1 MKRFKSKRTGLR
13 IDSGLQAVSF
23 SAEVRF
29 HGKQQPAVVS
39 VPSNQLVAMQLA
51 NDPSNSAVTPTTP
64 TFANAAA
71 KRSFQNT
78 PRPAKLAKPIVRT
91 DAGTLS
97 CLISSANQLSIW
109 KAATFPT
116 ANAGH

>member
-51 NDPSNSAVTPTTP
+51 NDLQQRRHPYNSHFRKCGSETELPEHAKTRKIGQADSSN
-64 TFANAAA
+64 
-71 KRSFQNT
+71 
-78 PRPAKLAKPIVRT
+78 
-91 DAGTLS
+91 
-97 CLISSANQLSIW
+97 
-109 KAATFPT
+109 
-116 ANAGH
+116 